1 MGLPLSLLNVRLH
14 YGLSFI
20 FFQSSPTRGKD
31 HTDTLSNYKQPY
43 EAYTTDGTHYDLR
56 QVEVQKEEE
65 SRAKKL

>member
-1 MGLPLSLLNVRLH
+1 MDGIASVAAQRAVALRALVHFLS
-14 YGLSFI
+14 I
-20 FFQSSPTRGKD
+20 ITRGKD